1 MIIHTTIDS
10 PLGALLLVGEESPT
24 ADGGVTLLS
33 LSMTG
38 QKGAAVVQE
47 GWRSDP
53 AAFAGIIAQL
63 SGYFDGALKEFDVPF
78 RTAGSEFQER
88 VWHAI
93 DAIPYGTTTS
103 YGKLAE
109 QIGAPRA
116 AVRAVGSAIG
126 ANPLL
131 ILRPCHRVI
140 GANGSLTGYAG
151 GLPRKEYLLA
161 HEGARPAV
169 LALA

>member
-1 MIIHTTIDS
+1 MTVHTTIDS
-10 PLGALLLVGEESPT
+10 PLGELLLVGEEPPT
-24 ADGGVTLLS
+24 AGGPLALTS

-38 QKGAAVVQE
+38 QKGAVQLRD
-47 GWRSDP
+47 GWRRDP
-53 AAFAGIIAQL
+53 AAFEAVADQLRAYFAGE
-63 SGYFDGALKEFDVPF
+63 LKDFDV
-78 RTAGSEFQER
+78 RLSTHGSDFQER

-93 DAIPYGTTTS
+93 DTIAYGTTTS
-103 YGKLAE
+103 YGQLAE

-151 GLPRKEYLLA
+151 GLERKEYLLSL
-161 HEGARPAV
+161 EGARPAT
-169 LALA
+169 LLG